1 MKLVLTDAVSGK
13 EIVCDSDMMRVIE
26 PTTDASGNAATHIA
40 FASDQGRIVKEL
52 AVDIASIIGV
62 TAVPA
67 PPAPVTPVAPQ
78 LKMIAAVA
86 VNAAPVKAKK
96 K

>member
-1 MKLVLTDAVSGK
+1 MAADLTISQGATTPVLSQT
-13 EIVCDSDMMRVIE
+13 I
-26 PTTDASGNAATHIA
+26 TDASGNAATHIA